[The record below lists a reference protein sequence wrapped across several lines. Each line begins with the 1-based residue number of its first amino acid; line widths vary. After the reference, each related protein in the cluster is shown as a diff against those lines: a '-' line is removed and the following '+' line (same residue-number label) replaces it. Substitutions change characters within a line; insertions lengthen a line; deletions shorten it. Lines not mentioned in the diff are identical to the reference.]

1 MKTVKKS
8 YKIKAGDILV
18 IKPSTIKDK
27 LYTLA
32 LQLISKITKTNK
44 PKGSSTG
51 LVIENN
57 NSLQVLVEYKNK
69 FAIVPLSALEVV
81 TYMVPKN
88 DYNKEERTK
97 ISDIVIDDFENY
109 TAVKFTS
116 KLKGIASYIFG
127 TNSVVLNEDF
137 EDAINKV
144 RPSTF
149 KKESV
154 IPFVMELVN
163 SKYYV
168 FIDKKHRRISK

>member
-27 LYTLA
+27 LYIFA
-32 LQLISKITKTNK
+32 LQLIGKITKTNK
-44 PKGSSTG
+44 PKGTSIG

-69 FAIVPLSALEVV
+69 FAIVPLSALEVI

-97 ISDIVIDDFENY
+97 ISDIVIGDFENY

-116 KLKGIASYIFG
+116 KLKGIASYVFG
-127 TNSVVLNEDF
+127 TESVTLNEDF

-168 FIDKKHRRISK
+168 VIDKKHRRISK

>member
-1 MKTVKKS
+1 MLASLNWLKEYVEITDTPDVL
-8 YKIKAGDILV
+8 A
-18 IKPSTIKDK
+18 DK
-27 LYTLA
+27 LTRA
-32 LQLISKITKTNK
+32 GT
-44 PKGSSTG
+44 PVE
-51 LVIENN
+51 VI
-57 NSLQVLVEYKNK
+57 
-69 FAIVPLSALEVV
+69 

-97 ISDIVIDDFENY
+97 ISDIVIGDFENY
-109 TAVKFTS
+109 TTVKFTS

-127 TNSVVLNEDF
+127 TDSVVLNEDF

-154 IPFVMELVN
+154 ISFVMELVN

-168 FIDKKHRRISK
+168 VIDKKHRRISK

>member
-8 YKIKAGDILV
+8 YKIKAGDVLV
-18 IKPSTIKDK
+18 IKPSSIKDK
-27 LYTLA
+27 LYHLM
-32 LQLISKITKTNK
+32 LKVISKITKTTT
-44 PKGSSTG
+44 PKGVSTG
-51 LVIENN
+51 VVIENN

-69 FAIVPLSALEVV
+69 FGIVPLSAVEVV

-97 ISDIVIDDFENY
+97 ISEIIISDFENY
-109 TAVKFTS
+109 TAIKFTS
-116 KLKGIASYIFG
+116 KLKSIASYIFG
-127 TNSVVLNEDF
+127 TESIILNEDF

-168 FIDKKHRRISK
+168 VIDKKHRRISK

>member
-27 LYTLA
+27 LYTFA

-44 PKGSSTG
+44 PKGTSIG

-69 FAIVPLSALEVV
+69 FAIVPLSALEVI
-81 TYMVPKN
+81 TYTVPKN

-97 ISDIVIDDFENY
+97 ISDIVISNFENY
-109 TAVKFTS
+109 TAIKFTS

-168 FIDKKHRRISK
+168 LIDKKHRRISK